1 MSLTV
6 LSSDRIRSGQRLTI
20 YTGGARASSGGSKRW
35 VAYSVKKGDN
45 LTKIARRIGVTVNDI
60 RKWNSLRND
69 RLQVGQKLA
78 LYTARL

>member
-1 MSLTV
+1 MTCRVTESAPGSGL
-6 LSSDRIRSGQRLTI
+6 RYIRAG
-20 YTGGARASSGGSKRW
+20 RALRPGGSKRW

-69 RLQVGQKLA
+69 RLSVGQKLA